1 VKRALVTGGGG
12 FLGSYICRDLR
23 ARGVEVVSL
32 QRGDYPALA
41 AMGVTA
47 VRGDLAD
54 AAAVMRAAEGCDTV
68 FHVAAKAGVWGSYES
83 YRVANVVGTESVLAA
98 CAAQGVARLVYTS
111 TPSVVHGGDDVAG
124 VDESAPYASE
134 FLTAYPETKA
144 EAERM
149 VLAQHGEKLATVALR
164 PHLIWGPGDN
174 HLVPRI
180 IDRHRAGRLRFVGDG
195 SNVID
200 GVYVENAATAHL
212 LAADCLERGGACGG
226 KAYFITN
233 GEPMPLRDLVNGIV
247 VAAGLPPV
255 RRTIP
260 PAVAYA
266 VGALLELI
274 FTLLRRESEP
284 MMTRFVAKQL
294 STDHWYDISASARD
308 FGYQP
313 AVSTEEGL
321 RRLAEALRG
330 KLPPV

>member
-1 VKRALVTGGGG
+1 MKRALVTGGGG

-23 ARGVEVVSL
+23 ARGVAVVSL

-41 AMGVTA
+41 AMGVTT
-47 VRGDLAD
+47 VRGDIAD
-54 AAAVMRAAEGCDTV
+54 AASVMRAAEGCDTV

-83 YRVANVVGTESVLAA
+83 YRVANIVGTERVLAA
-98 CAAQGVARLVYTS
+98 CAAQGVSRLVYTS

-124 VDESAPYASE
+124 VDESAPYASH
-134 FLTAYPETKA
+134 FLTAYPATKA
-144 EAERM
+144 EAEKM
-149 VLAQHGEKLATVALR
+149 VLAQHGTALATVALR

-180 IDRHRAGRLRFVGDG
+180 IERHRAGRLRFVGDG

-212 LAADCLERGGACGG
+212 LAADCLAQGGACGG

-247 VAAGLPPV
+247 GAAGLAPV
-255 RRTIP
+255 ERTIP

-308 FGYQP
+308 FGYLP

-321 RRLAEALRG
+321 RRLAASLRNEAG
-330 KLPPV
+330 PA